1 MFKHVVQIT
10 GFLAACVAL
19 YAWFTAPTAGLE
31 AEVHFAEFEMPASIA
46 QQLRALASLTRP
58 EGMREIVHTSVR
70 QKIFSAADFGVTDQ
84 IGRDVNAFINKNAPV
99 VQNKNDYAFKG
110 YWKVTV
116 RNTGSRSASSVTLH
130 FPITV
135 SGVISKPHASAT
147 PIQELPASTT
157 RVFSLGNV
165 LPGDEDENIVYAWS
179 LEPSSEDV
187 AKKIT
192 LTHDVGVG
200 RIHVSR

>member
-1 MFKHVVQIT
+1 MFKHVVQVT
-10 GFLAACVAL
+10 GFLAACVGL

-31 AEVHFAEFEMPASIA
+31 AEVHFAEFEMPAAVA
-46 QQLRALASLTRP
+46 QQLRALAPLTRP
-58 EGMREIVHTSVR
+58 EGMREIVHTNFR
-70 QKIFSAADFGVTDQ
+70 QKLFGAEVFGAIEQ
-84 IGRDVNAFINKNAPV
+84 AGRDVNAFVNKNAPIV
-99 VQNKNDYAFKG
+99 LNKNDYAFKG

-116 RNTGSRSASSVTLH
+116 RNTGSKSASSVTLH

-135 SGVISKPHASAT
+135 SGVIGKPHANTA
-147 PIQELPASTT
+147 PIQELTVSTT
-157 RVFSLGNV
+157 RVFLLGNI

-179 LEPSSEDV
+179 LEPSSEE

-200 RIHVSR
+200 RIRVLR